1 MGLDLIYKI
10 VCEKGMNIH
19 IRPADA
25 GDEAA
30 IFISLT
36 KGKKKIAGMFPLR
49 ILLSIN
55 SDPQSVFI
63 ENIDMMIEALEEE
76 TDDGSV

>member
-1 MGLDLIYKI
+1 MDLDLIYKI

-19 IRPADA
+19 ISPVDA
-25 GDEAA
+25 GYESA

-36 KGKKKIAGMFPLR
+36 KGKKKIGKMFPVR

-76 TDDGSV
+76 TDDGPV